1 MPKRRVTLTIDPD
14 IYKNA
19 QNLVGHIPGLSV
31 SSLFE
36 LLLGQ
41 FVEKM
46 APVLNA
52 ALSGD
57 AAAQIEAFKRFHVE
71 SQTDL
76 ALEFVD
82 LIRIIEEKE
91 AKTLTT
97 K

>member
-14 IYKNA
+14 IYENA

-41 FVEKM
+41 FIQKM

-57 AAAQIEAFKRFHVE
+57 AAAQIEAFKRFHGE
-71 SQTDL
+71 SHTDL
-76 ALEFVD
+76 ALEFADV
-82 LIRIIEEKE
+82 IRMIQEKE
-91 AKTLTT
+91 AKSLAT

>member
-1 MPKRRVTLTIDPD
+1 MPKRRVIFTIDPD
-14 IYKNA
+14 VYENA
-19 QNLVGHIPGLSV
+19 QNFVGYISGLSV

-41 FVEKM
+41 FIQKM

-57 AAAQIEAFKRFHVE
+57 VVAQIEAFRRFYGE
-71 SQTDL
+71 SHADL
-76 ALEFVD
+76 ALEFADV
-82 LIRIIEEKE
+82 IRMIQEKE
-91 AKTLTT
+91 AKLLAI